1 MAARQSDLIDQRY
14 VVENIATPLLNPS
27 PENDDIYGEIE
38 HDEQM
43 DRLIDSIRRRGLED
57 PLIVSEDH
65 YIISGHRRYFACR
78 ELDIDMIPCRVKR
91 GIFREG
97 NDDWHK
103 LLAEYNPQ
111 RVKSAGT
118 IIKEALLRMNDTD
131 GGEVL
136 EKYDA
141 DAVATDV
148 DYQAVAGVK
157 DVDEIGERQ
166 TEFLNAV
173 QLVVNSLRRFW
184 PLSIRQIHYNL
195 LNNPPLRQT
204 IKSKKRDAERWR
216 YRNDD
221 SSYTAL
227 SNLLTPAR
235 YQGLISFEAIDDA
248 TRPKFTRSGYKSA
261 SEFINSEVNCFL
273 RGFNLDVQLDQPRH
287 IEVLGEKNTLKTI
300 IEPVCY
306 RYYVPLTLGRGYA
319 GPSVWR
325 EISRRF
331 RNTGKKRMT
340 LIIISDYD
348 PEGFDLADDAVR
360 SLRDLWN
367 LPVDYHRVGVN
378 REQIESLGLAS
389 DFNPAKIKST
399 RLKSFIKRTGGRAT
413 WEVEALPPDY
423 LRQELENAILANMD
437 RELFEATTRRAEQ
450 AASEIKE
457 FRRQVIESI
466 GI

>member
-1 MAARQSDLIDQRY
+1 MAAESSEVEQDRYAVQQLSSWLIK
-14 VVENIATPLLNPS
+14 PS
-27 PENDDIYGEIE
+27 PENDDIYGEIK

-43 DRLIDSIRRRGLED
+43 ERLIGSIQRRGLED

-78 ELDIDMIPCRVKR
+78 CVGMDYIPCRVKQ

-97 NDDWHK
+97 NEDWHK

-141 DAVATDV
+141 EAVTTDV
-148 DYQAVAGVK
+148 DYQAVAGIK
-157 DVDEIGERQ
+157 DVDEIGERRI
-166 TEFLNAV
+166 EFLHAV
-173 QLVVNSLRRFW
+173 QGVVQSLRRFW
-184 PLSIRQIHYNL
+184 PMSIRQIHYNL

-204 IKSKKRDAERWR
+204 VKGSKRNANRWR
-216 YRNDD
+216 YRNDK
-221 SSYTAL
+221 SSYNAL
-227 SNLLTPAR
+227 VNLLTPAR
-235 YQGLISFEAIDDA
+235 YQGLIPFEAIDDA
-248 TRPKFTRSGYKSA
+248 TRPKFTRSGYASA
-261 SEFINSEVNCFL
+261 SQFINSEVNCFL

-300 IEPVCY
+300 IQPVCNS
-306 RYYVPLTLGRGYA
+306 YYVPLTLGRGYA

-331 RNTGKKRMT
+331 KETGKKRMT
-340 LIIISDYD
+340 LIVISDYD

-360 SLRDLWN
+360 SLRDLWK

-378 REQIESLGLAS
+378 REQIDALGLAS
-389 DFNPAKIKST
+389 DFNPAKESST
-399 RLKSFIKRTGGRAT
+399 RLKSFIKRTGGRDT

-437 RELFEATTRRAEQ
+437 RELFDATTRRAEQ
-450 AASEIKE
+450 AAREIRE